1 MVTFMKK
8 ILLSV
13 IVLLSIL
20 TSFIGCK
27 FGIANDYASQ
37 ELKRPEVEEIDSGI
51 AIRLPVPSDP
61 VSSILIYRY
70 EEEIKT
76 EESSVKTPEKSVTHR
91 STKDNKLASSDIIGY
106 INVEK
111 LKSSDVFSY
120 FFEDK
125 LVELNKKYE
134 YKARYTYKDS
144 TQKYTK
150 WSKPV
155 DRINNK
161 NPAYTPT
168 EGPIL
173 AEFNKDEMELTF
185 QLEPVKVED
194 NYRYSM
200 IITAKPNKNEEKYVT
215 QLFEITAPTMYL
227 TKVLPSSFLEAT
239 GEVWLAGVVENE
251 YLAFTDNKEKKEE
264 SLQEKE
270 NESEKTKNDTTPE
283 TSAGEVIDENIT
295 EITEESENSNGNSNN
310 DEVDKDGDEKEET
323 TPEASAGEVDENG
336 DEKEDNNSIENNDS
350 QTETTVVMKKI
361 PTKIGFSKKI
371 PVEIEGIPSKEEGS
385 KIIDADITY
394 DDNSYGIDFS
404 KQAIKLQ

>member
-1 MVTFMKK
+1 MVTFMKNF
-8 ILLSV
+8 LLSV

-20 TSFIGCK
+20 TSFVGCE
-27 FGIANDYASQ
+27 FRIANNYASQ
-37 ELKRPEVEEIDSGI
+37 ELKSPEVEEIDSGI

-76 EESSVKTPEKSVTHR
+76 EESSSETPKSVTHR

-150 WSKPV
+150 WSTSV
-155 DRINNK
+155 DRILNK

-168 EGPIL
+168 KGPIL

-185 QLEPVKVED
+185 QLEKTVKVED

-227 TKVLPSSFLEAT
+227 TKFLPRSFLEAT

-251 YLAFTDNKEKKEE
+251 YLAFAD
-264 SLQEKE
+264 
-270 NESEKTKNDTTPE
+270 D
-283 TSAGEVIDENIT
+283 
-295 EITEESENSNGNSNN
+295 
-310 DEVDKDGDEKEET
+310 
-323 TPEASAGEVDENG
+323 TPEASA
-336 DEKEDNNSIENNDS
+336 
-350 QTETTVVMKKI
+350 
-361 PTKIGFSKKI
+361 TKIGFSKKI
-371 PVEIEGIPSKEEGS
+371 PVEIEGIPSTEEGS

-404 KQAIKLQ
+404 KQVIKLQ

>member
-37 ELKRPEVEEIDSGI
+37 ELKRPEVEAIDSGI

-70 EEEIKT
+70 EINT
-76 EESSVKTPEKSVTHR
+76 EESSAKTPEKSVTHR
-91 STKDNKLASSDIIGY
+91 STEEDKLASSDIVGY

-125 LVELNKKYE
+125 LVELNKEYE

-150 WSKPV
+150 WSKSV
-155 DRINNK
+155 VNSK
-161 NPAYTPT
+161 NPTYTPT
-168 EGPIL
+168 KEPIS

-185 QLEPVKVED
+185 HFEPPLKEED
-194 NYRYSM
+194 NYKYSM
-200 IITAKPNKNEEKYVT
+200 IITAKPNKDEEKSVT

-239 GEVWLAGVVENE
+239 GEVWLAGVVENK
-251 YLAFTDNKEKKEE
+251 YLAFAD
-264 SLQEKE
+264 
-270 NESEKTKNDTTPE
+270 D
-283 TSAGEVIDENIT
+283 
-295 EITEESENSNGNSNN
+295 
-310 DEVDKDGDEKEET
+310 
-323 TPEASAGEVDENG
+323 TPEASA
-336 DEKEDNNSIENNDS
+336 
-350 QTETTVVMKKI
+350 
-361 PTKIGFSKKI
+361 TKIGFSKKI
-371 PVEIEGIPSKEEGS
+371 PVEIKGIPSTEEGF

-394 DDNSYGIDFS
+394 DDNSFGIDYS

>member
-1 MVTFMKK
+1 MKK

-37 ELKRPEVEEIDSGI
+37 ELKSPEVEEIDSGI

-76 EESSVKTPEKSVTHR
+76 EESSSEPPKSVTHR
-91 STKDNKLASSDIIGY
+91 STKDNELESSDIIGY

-125 LVELNKKYE
+125 LVELNKRYK

-150 WSKPV
+150 WSEPV
-155 DRINNK
+155 VNNK
-161 NPAYTPT
+161 NPTYTPT
-168 EGPIL
+168 KEPIS
-173 AEFNKDEMELTF
+173 AEFDKDEMELTF
-185 QLEPVKVED
+185 QLEPPLKEED
-194 NYRYSM
+194 NYKYSM
-200 IITAKPNKNEEKYVT
+200 IITAKPNKDEEKSVT

-251 YLAFTDNKEKKEE
+251 YLAFED
-264 SLQEKE
+264 
-270 NESEKTKNDTTPE
+270 
-283 TSAGEVIDENIT
+283 
-295 EITEESENSNGNSNN
+295 
-310 DEVDKDGDEKEET
+310 
-323 TPEASAGEVDENG
+323 
-336 DEKEDNNSIENNDS
+336 DEKEDNSNTETNDS
-350 QTETTVVMKKI
+350 QTETAVVMKKI

-371 PVEIEGIPSKEEGS
+371 PVEIKGIPSTEEGS

>member
-8 ILLSV
+8 NLLSV

-20 TSFIGCK
+20 TSFIGCE
-27 FGIANDYASQ
+27 FRIANDYASQ
-37 ELKRPEVEEIDSGI
+37 ELKSPEVEEIDSGI

-76 EESSVKTPEKSVTHR
+76 EESSSQTPEKSVTHR

-239 GEVWLAGVVENE
+239 GEVWLAGVVENK
-251 YLAFTDNKEKKEE
+251 YLAFTDNIEKKEE

-270 NESEKTKNDTTPE
+270 NESEKTKNDTTTPE

-295 EITEESENSNGNSNN
+295 KITEESENSNGNSNN
-310 DEVDKDGDEKEET
+310 AEVDKDGDEKE
-323 TPEASAGEVDENG
+323 
-336 DEKEDNNSIENNDS
+336 DNNNTGNNDS

-371 PVEIEGIPSKEEGS
+371 PVEIEGIPSTEEGS

-404 KQAIKLQ
+404 KQVIKLQ

>member
-37 ELKRPEVEEIDSGI
+37 ELKSPEVEEIDSGI

-76 EESSVKTPEKSVTHR
+76 EESSSETPKSVTQR
-91 STKDNKLASSDIIGY
+91 STKDDKLASSDIIGY

-125 LVELNKKYE
+125 LVELNKRYK

-161 NPAYTPT
+161 NPYTPT

-185 QLEPVKVED
+185 QLETVKVED
-194 NYRYSM
+194 NYTYSM
-200 IITAKPNKNEEKYVT
+200 IITAKPNKDEEKYVT
-215 QLFEITAPTMYL
+215 QLFEITASTMYL
-227 TKVLPSSFLEAT
+227 TKFLPRSFLEAT
-239 GEVWLAGVVENE
+239 GGVWLAGVVENE
-251 YLAFTDNKEKKEE
+251 YLAFED
-264 SLQEKE
+264 
-270 NESEKTKNDTTPE
+270 D
-283 TSAGEVIDENIT
+283 
-295 EITEESENSNGNSNN
+295 
-310 DEVDKDGDEKEET
+310 
-323 TPEASAGEVDENG
+323 TPEASA
-336 DEKEDNNSIENNDS
+336 
-350 QTETTVVMKKI
+350 
-361 PTKIGFSKKI
+361 TKIGFSKKI
-371 PVEIEGIPSKEEGS
+371 PVEIKGIPSTDEKGS

-394 DDNSYGIDFS
+394 DDNSFGIDYS
-404 KQAIKLQ
+404 KQVIKLQ

>member
-1 MVTFMKK
+1 MKK

-20 TSFIGCK
+20 TSFIGCE
-27 FGIANDYASQ
+27 FRIANDYASQ
-37 ELKRPEVEEIDSGI
+37 ELKSPEVEEIDSGI

-76 EESSVKTPEKSVTHR
+76 EESSSETQKSVTHR

-150 WSKPV
+150 WSTSV
-155 DRINNK
+155 DRILNK

-185 QLEPVKVED
+185 QLEKTVKVED

-251 YLAFTDNKEKKEE
+251 YLAFTDNIEKKEE

-270 NESEKTKNDTTPE
+270 NESEKTKNDTTTPE

-310 DEVDKDGDEKEET
+310 AEVDKDGDEKEET
-323 TPEASAGEVDENG
+323 TPEASVGEIDENG
-336 DEKEDNNSIENNDS
+336 DKKEDNNTGNNDS

-371 PVEIEGIPSKEEGS
+371 PVEIEGIPSTEEGS

>member
-37 ELKRPEVEEIDSGI
+37 ELKSPEVDEIDSGI

-76 EESSVKTPEKSVTHR
+76 EESSSETPKSVTHR
-91 STKDNKLASSDIIGY
+91 STKDNELESSDIIGY

-125 LVELNKKYE
+125 LVELNKRYK

-144 TQKYTK
+144 TQRYTK
-150 WSKPV
+150 WSNTV
-155 DRINNK
+155 DRKNNNK

-185 QLEPVKVED
+185 QLETVKVED

-227 TKVLPSSFLEAT
+227 TKFLPRSFLEAT

-251 YLAFTDNKEKKEE
+251 YLAFAD
-264 SLQEKE
+264 
-270 NESEKTKNDTTPE
+270 D
-283 TSAGEVIDENIT
+283 
-295 EITEESENSNGNSNN
+295 
-310 DEVDKDGDEKEET
+310 
-323 TPEASAGEVDENG
+323 TPEASA
-336 DEKEDNNSIENNDS
+336 
-350 QTETTVVMKKI
+350 
-361 PTKIGFSKKI
+361 TKIGFSKKI
-371 PVEIEGIPSKEEGS
+371 PVEIEGIPSTEEGS

-394 DDNSYGIDFS
+394 DDNSFGIDYS
-404 KQAIKLQ
+404 KQTIKLQ

>member
-20 TSFIGCK
+20 TSFIGCE
-27 FGIANDYASQ
+27 FRIANDYASQ
-37 ELKRPEVEEIDSGI
+37 ELKSPEVEEIDSGI

-70 EEEIKT
+70 EKEINT
-76 EESSVKTPEKSVTHR
+76 EESSDKTPEKSVTHR
-91 STKDNKLASSDIIGY
+91 STEDNKLASSDIIGY

-125 LVELNKKYE
+125 LVELNKEYE

-150 WSKPV
+150 WSEPV
-155 DRINNK
+155 VNNK
-161 NPAYTPT
+161 NPTYTPT
-168 EGPIL
+168 KKLIS

-185 QLEPVKVED
+185 QLEPPLKEED
-194 NYRYSM
+194 NYKYSM
-200 IITAKPNKNEEKYVT
+200 IITAKPNKDEEKSVT

-251 YLAFTDNKEKKEE
+251 YLAFED
-264 SLQEKE
+264 
-270 NESEKTKNDTTPE
+270 
-283 TSAGEVIDENIT
+283 
-295 EITEESENSNGNSNN
+295 
-310 DEVDKDGDEKEET
+310 
-323 TPEASAGEVDENG
+323 
-336 DEKEDNNSIENNDS
+336 DEKEDNNTENNDS

-371 PVEIEGIPSKEEGS
+371 PVEIEGIPSTEEGS

-404 KQAIKLQ
+404 KQVIKLQ

>member
-20 TSFIGCK
+20 TSFIGCE
-27 FGIANDYASQ
+27 FRIANDYASQ
-37 ELKRPEVEEIDSGI
+37 ELKSPEVEEIDSGI

-76 EESSVKTPEKSVTHR
+76 EESSSETPKSVTHR
-91 STKDNKLASSDIIGY
+91 STKDNKLESSDIIGY

-185 QLEPVKVED
+185 QLEKTVKVED

-227 TKVLPSSFLEAT
+227 TKFLPRSFLEAT

-251 YLAFTDNKEKKEE
+251 YLAFAD
-264 SLQEKE
+264 
-270 NESEKTKNDTTPE
+270 D
-283 TSAGEVIDENIT
+283 
-295 EITEESENSNGNSNN
+295 
-310 DEVDKDGDEKEET
+310 
-323 TPEASAGEVDENG
+323 TPEASA
-336 DEKEDNNSIENNDS
+336 
-350 QTETTVVMKKI
+350 
-361 PTKIGFSKKI
+361 TKIGFSKKI
-371 PVEIEGIPSKEEGS
+371 PVEIEGIPSTEEGS

-394 DDNSYGIDFS
+394 DDNSFGIDYS

>member
-20 TSFIGCK
+20 TSFIGRE
-27 FGIANDYASQ
+27 FRIANDYASQ
-37 ELKRPEVEEIDSGI
+37 ELKSPEVEEIDSGI

-76 EESSVKTPEKSVTHR
+76 EESSSETPKSVTHR

-168 EGPIL
+168 KGPIL
-173 AEFNKDEMELTF
+173 AEFNKDEMELSF
-185 QLEPVKVED
+185 QLETVKVED

-227 TKVLPSSFLEAT
+227 TKFLPRSFLEAT

-251 YLAFTDNKEKKEE
+251 YLAFAD
-264 SLQEKE
+264 
-270 NESEKTKNDTTPE
+270 D
-283 TSAGEVIDENIT
+283 
-295 EITEESENSNGNSNN
+295 
-310 DEVDKDGDEKEET
+310 
-323 TPEASAGEVDENG
+323 TPEASA
-336 DEKEDNNSIENNDS
+336 
-350 QTETTVVMKKI
+350 
-361 PTKIGFSKKI
+361 TKIGFSKKI
-371 PVEIEGIPSKEEGS
+371 PIKIGGKTSTDKEGIQIVKE
-385 KIIDADITY
+385 KIEY
-394 DDNSYGIDFS
+394 GDNSFGIDYS

>member
-20 TSFIGCK
+20 TSFIGCE
-27 FGIANDYASQ
+27 FRIANDYASQ
-37 ELKRPEVEEIDSGI
+37 ELKSPEVEEIDSGI

-76 EESSVKTPEKSVTHR
+76 EESSSETPKSVTHR

-125 LVELNKKYE
+125 LVELNKEYE

-150 WSKPV
+150 WSEPV
-155 DRINNK
+155 VNSK

-168 EGPIL
+168 NEPIS

-185 QLEPVKVED
+185 HLEPPLKEED
-194 NYRYSM
+194 NYKYSM
-200 IITAKPNKNEEKYVT
+200 IITAKPNKDEEKSVT

-251 YLAFTDNKEKKEE
+251 YLAFED
-264 SLQEKE
+264 
-270 NESEKTKNDTTPE
+270 
-283 TSAGEVIDENIT
+283 
-295 EITEESENSNGNSNN
+295 
-310 DEVDKDGDEKEET
+310 
-323 TPEASAGEVDENG
+323 
-336 DEKEDNNSIENNDS
+336 DEKEDNNTENNDS
-350 QTETTVVMKKI
+350 QTETVMKKI

-371 PVEIEGIPSKEEGS
+371 PVEIEGIPSTEEEGS
-385 KIIDADITY
+385 KIIDAEITY
-394 DDNSYGIDFS
+394 DNDSFGIDYS

>member
-20 TSFIGCK
+20 TSFIGCE
-27 FGIANDYASQ
+27 FRIANDYASQ
-37 ELKRPEVEEIDSGI
+37 ELKSPEVEEIDSGI

-76 EESSVKTPEKSVTHR
+76 EESSSETPKSVTHR

-161 NPAYTPT
+161 NSAYTPT
-168 EGPIL
+168 KGPIL

-185 QLEPVKVED
+185 QLEKTVKVED

-227 TKVLPSSFLEAT
+227 TKFLPRSFLEAT

-251 YLAFTDNKEKKEE
+251 YLAFAD
-264 SLQEKE
+264 
-270 NESEKTKNDTTPE
+270 D
-283 TSAGEVIDENIT
+283 
-295 EITEESENSNGNSNN
+295 
-310 DEVDKDGDEKEET
+310 
-323 TPEASAGEVDENG
+323 TPEASA
-336 DEKEDNNSIENNDS
+336 
-350 QTETTVVMKKI
+350 
-361 PTKIGFSKKI
+361 TKIGFSKKI
-371 PVEIEGIPSKEEGS
+371 PVEIEGIPSTEEGS

-394 DDNSYGIDFS
+394 DDNSFGIDYS

>member
-8 ILLSV
+8 YLLSV

-20 TSFIGCK
+20 TSFIGCE
-27 FGIANDYASQ
+27 FRIANDYASQ
-37 ELKRPEVEEIDSGI
+37 ELKSPEVEEIDSGI

-76 EESSVKTPEKSVTHR
+76 EESSSQTPEKSVTHR

-239 GEVWLAGVVENE
+239 GEVWLAGVVENK
-251 YLAFTDNKEKKEE
+251 YLAFTDNIEKKEE

-270 NESEKTKNDTTPE
+270 NESEKTKNDTTTPE

-295 EITEESENSNGNSNN
+295 KITEESENSNGNSNN
-310 DEVDKDGDEKEET
+310 AEVDKDGDEKE
-323 TPEASAGEVDENG
+323 
-336 DEKEDNNSIENNDS
+336 DNNNTGNNDS

-371 PVEIEGIPSKEEGS
+371 PVEIEGIPSTEEGS

-404 KQAIKLQ
+404 KQVIKLQ

>member
-1 MVTFMKK
+1 MT
-8 ILLSV
+8 
-13 IVLLSIL
+13 
-20 TSFIGCK
+20 
-27 FGIANDYASQ
+27 
-37 ELKRPEVEEIDSGI
+37 
-51 AIRLPVPSDP
+51 
-61 VSSILIYRY
+61 
-70 EEEIKT
+70 
-76 EESSVKTPEKSVTHR
+76 
-91 STKDNKLASSDIIGY
+91 
-106 INVEK
+106 
-111 LKSSDVFSY
+111 
-120 FFEDK
+120 
-125 LVELNKKYE
+125 
-134 YKARYTYKDS
+134 
-144 TQKYTK
+144 
-150 WSKPV
+150 
-155 DRINNK
+155 
-161 NPAYTPT
+161 
-168 EGPIL
+168 
-173 AEFNKDEMELTF
+173 EFNKDEMELTF

-200 IITAKPNKNEEKYVT
+200 IITAKPNKNEEKYIT

-251 YLAFTDNKEKKEE
+251 YLAFTDNIEKNEE

-270 NESEKTKNDTTPE
+270 NESEKTKNDTTTTE

-295 EITEESENSNGNSNN
+295 KITEESDNSNGNSNN
-310 DEVDKDGDEKEET
+310 AEVDKDGDEKEET

-336 DEKEDNNSIENNDS
+336 DEKEDNNNTGNNDS

-371 PVEIEGIPSKEEGS
+371 PVEIKGIPSTEEGS

>member
-1 MVTFMKK
+1 MKK

-37 ELKRPEVEEIDSGI
+37 ELKSPEVEEIDSGI

-76 EESSVKTPEKSVTHR
+76 EESSSQTPKSVTHR

-125 LVELNKKYE
+125 LVELNKEYE

-150 WSKPV
+150 WSDPV
-155 DRINNK
+155 VNNK
-161 NPAYTPT
+161 NPTYTPT
-168 EGPIL
+168 KEPIS
-173 AEFNKDEMELTF
+173 AEFDKDEMELTF
-185 QLEPVKVED
+185 QLEPLLKEED
-194 NYRYSM
+194 NYKYSM
-200 IITAKPNKNEEKYVT
+200 IITAKPNKDEEKSVT

-251 YLAFTDNKEKKEE
+251 YLAFAD
-264 SLQEKE
+264 
-270 NESEKTKNDTTPE
+270 D
-283 TSAGEVIDENIT
+283 
-295 EITEESENSNGNSNN
+295 
-310 DEVDKDGDEKEET
+310 
-323 TPEASAGEVDENG
+323 TPEASA
-336 DEKEDNNSIENNDS
+336 
-350 QTETTVVMKKI
+350 
-361 PTKIGFSKKI
+361 TKIGFSKII
-371 PVEIEGIPSKEEGS
+371 PVEIKGIPSTDEKGS

-394 DDNSYGIDFS
+394 DNDSYGIDYS